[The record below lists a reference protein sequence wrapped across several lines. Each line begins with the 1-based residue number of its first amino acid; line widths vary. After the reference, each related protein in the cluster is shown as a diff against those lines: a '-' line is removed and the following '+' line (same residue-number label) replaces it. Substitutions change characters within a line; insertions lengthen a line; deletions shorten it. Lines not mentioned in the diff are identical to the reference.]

1 MYTADGMVTQVQ
13 LLTVIHKDQAL
24 LRETLRKRL
33 TFQNLKTLLLTA
45 VDWSLCNFF
54 MHVFLHSHQN
64 FLCCRKTILVSGSG
78 GQYLKLK

>member
-1 MYTADGMVTQVQ
+1 MEWLHKFNYSQS
-13 LLTVIHKDQAL
+13 HKDQAL

-54 MHVFLHSHQN
+54 IHVFFTLTSKLFMLSQN
-64 FLCCRKTILVSGSG
+64 DIGFWIWWAISKVKVIM
-78 GQYLKLK
+78 